1 MSLSNQ
7 FDFTSG
13 NLFEP
18 VGKIASQTITVTVRK
33 ITKTGGNVGIL
44 IDKISVVDGC

>member
-7 FDFTSG
+7 VNYTSD
-13 NLFEP
+13 LFEV
-18 VGKIASQTITVTVRK
+18 VGKTASQTITVTVRK